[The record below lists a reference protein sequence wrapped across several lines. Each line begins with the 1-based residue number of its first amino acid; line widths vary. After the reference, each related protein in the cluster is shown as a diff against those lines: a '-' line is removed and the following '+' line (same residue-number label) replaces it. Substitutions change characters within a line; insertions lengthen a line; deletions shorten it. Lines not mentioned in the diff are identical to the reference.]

1 MRGSPHAHC
10 LLWVKD
16 APKIDKDPDDVVCAF
31 IDKYITAMIP
41 SVTSKNEHHIK
52 LMDSLQKHTHSDY
65 CHKNKSCCFG
75 FPKPPAIKT
84 IISQPPLDDQ
94 DKIVKNAKS
103 LLQTVPNALT
113 TTNVLNK
120 STQEFLQDINLDI
133 ETYMDALQISQRG
146 PNVILKRNPQDVFMH
161 ACNKDILSLWRGN
174 VDLLYV
180 INEIATVKY
189 VCSYM
194 TKGEKGMGET
204 LKTVTK
210 DR

>member
-1 MRGSPHAHC
+1 M
-10 LLWVKD
+10 LWVKD

-41 SVTSKNEHHIK
+41 SVTTENEHHMK

-65 CHKNKSCCFG
+65 CCKNKSCHIG
-75 FPKPPAIKT
+75 FPKPLATKT
-84 IISQPPLDDQ
+84 IISQPPLDDE

-103 LLQTVPNALT
+103 LLQTVQNALT
-113 TTNVLNK
+113 TNVHNK

-146 PNVILKRNPQDVFMH
+146 PNVILKQNPQNVFIN

-174 VDLLYV
+174 ANLQYV

-194 TKGEKGMGET
+194 TKGKKGMGGT
-204 LKTVTK
+204 LKRVAK
-210 DR
+210 EC